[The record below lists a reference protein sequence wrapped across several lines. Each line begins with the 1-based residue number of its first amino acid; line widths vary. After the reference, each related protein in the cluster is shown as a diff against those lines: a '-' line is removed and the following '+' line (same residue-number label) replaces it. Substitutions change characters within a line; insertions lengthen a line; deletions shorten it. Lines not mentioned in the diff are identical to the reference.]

1 MYTGDGAQSL
11 ELQNF
16 ILFGKSYLN
25 NGLPTM
31 DYFSSG
37 PLKLESR
44 METYRLFLHSQRF
57 LDFLNNLF
65 MDSRPQGDIL
75 SPNLAT
81 RRYFIC

>member
-44 METYRLFLHSQRF
+44 MELT
-57 LDFLNNLF
+57 DFF
-65 MDSRPQGDIL
+65 YTHRGFW
-75 SPNLAT
+75 T
-81 RRYFIC
+81 F